1 MSIHEHWHITVDT
14 PVGQQ
19 SGYLELSV
27 NQAGCTGRLYSEA
40 GELILQNGTA
50 QDNELSWE
58 LQLSRPI
65 PMTIECQ
72 AGFMARPF
80 EALQWLQHS
89 ATSLLLG
96 REESA
101 SAPYGRPNRQKA
113 LRGEI

>member
-1 MSIHEHWHITVDT
+1 MSTHEHWHITVDT

-27 NQAGCTGRLYSEA
+27 NQAVCTGRLYSEA
-40 GELILQNGTA
+40 GELMLQNGTA

-72 AGFMARPF
+72 ARIHGETIQGTAMVAAFGDITF
-80 EALQWLQHS
+80 
-89 ATSLLLG
+89 TG
-96 REESA
+96 T
-101 SAPYGRPNRQKA
+101 
-113 LRGEI
+113 RGVG

>member
-1 MSIHEHWHITVDT
+1 MSTHEHWHITVDT

-72 AGFMARPF
+72 ARIHGETIQGIAMVAAFGDITF
-80 EALQWLQHS
+80 
-89 ATSLLLG
+89 TG
-96 REESA
+96 T
-101 SAPYGRPNRQKA
+101 
-113 LRGEI
+113 RGVG